1 MSDYLPT
8 VILPGIGQSL
18 VKLLD
23 AQGNPVKNAWP
34 LSFDKERALAQLKGP
49 LAKMML
55 TRRDAGFSDAV
66 ARLAEEVVEPLTM
79 YPDGKNKYRLRP
91 VRYDCAVAGYPEDE
105 HRRVY
110 RMVPMQGLADIV
122 GEEKLFFFA
131 YHSFGDLETLADE
144 LNVFIKNAKKLTGA
158 PRVNLMPVS
167 LGGVLMNAYFDKYA
181 EEGDVHRVV
190 NIVSAVGGTHVVADV
205 LGHNVDSA
213 AASDAA
219 GIFGRKAAEYAE
231 KMMRTVPA
239 AVTEKTLHAGID
251 AVARKVLLNCTV
263 VWGAVPADRYG
274 ALEKRYLSDGNRERV
289 RKCAS
294 RMAEIHADYPAFL
307 KRLADCGVEMYHI
320 CGYGLPL
327 IPIVK
332 TKNVLSDGMI
342 DTALASLGAYCAP
355 PGKMFS
361 PGYVQK
367 NAEVRDAISPD
378 RKIDA
383 STCAQPDATWFF
395 AEQEHEAIAYN
406 PKALSLA
413 VRLLSDDGFGSV
425 YDDPEYPRFM
435 KYTKE

>member
-1 MSDYLPT
+1 MSAYLPT
-8 VILPGIGQSL
+8 VIIPGIGQSL

-23 AQGNPVKNAWP
+23 AQGNEVKNAWP
-34 LSFDKERALAQLKGP
+34 LSFDKERALAEIKAP

-55 TRRDAGFSDAV
+55 LRRDAGFSDDV
-66 ARLAEEVVEPLTM
+66 ARLVGEVVDPLTM
-79 YPDGKNKYRLRP
+79 YPDGTNKHRLRA
-91 VRYDCAVAGYPEDE
+91 VRYDCSVADYPEDE

-110 RMVPMQGLADIV
+110 RMVPMEGLAQII

-131 YHSFGDLETLADE
+131 YNSFGDLETLADE
-144 LNVFIKNAKKLTGA
+144 LNAFVKNAKALTGA

-167 LGGVLMNAYFDKYA
+167 LGGVLMNAYLDKYA
-181 EEGDVHRVV
+181 GECDVHRVV

-205 LGHNVDSA
+205 LGHNVDTD

-219 GIFGRKAAEYAE
+219 GIFGRKAAEMAE
-231 KMMRTVPA
+231 KMLKTVPA

-251 AVARKVLLNCTV
+251 AVAAKVLLNCTV
-263 VWGAVPADRYG
+263 VWGSVPADRYES
-274 ALEKRYLSDGNRERV
+274 LEKRYLADGKRERV

-294 RMAEIHADYPAFL
+294 RMAQIHADYPAFL
-307 KRLADCGVEMYHI
+307 KILADCGVEMYNI

-342 DTALASLGAYCAP
+342 DTSLASLGAYCAP
-355 PGKMFS
+355 SGKMFA
-361 PGYVQK
+361 PGYMQK
-367 NAEVRDAISPD
+367 NPDVKDAVSPD

-383 STCAQPDATWFF
+383 STCALPDTTWFF
-395 AEQEHEAIAYN
+395 ADQEHEAIADN
-406 PKALSLA
+406 QKALALA

-425 YDDPEYPRFM
+425 NDDPEYPRFM
-435 KYTKE
+435 